1 VSLLSA
7 SQQVQQLLVLGYG
20 LQCLGV
26 GLTFEEPS
34 MFDEGLMTSV
44 GTPLAWLTA
53 SEAWRSLSKAWG
65 GLTPVRSTRG
75 LLGLRGLGFLRV
87 AWLVDV
93 YKQSR
98 EMPYRLH

>member
-7 SQQVQQLLVLGYG
+7 SQQVQQLLVLEQG
-20 LQCLGV
+20 LQWLGV
-26 GLTFEEPS
+26 GLTFEEGGL
-34 MFDEGLMTSV
+34 FDEVEMISV
-44 GTPLAWLTA
+44 GAPLGRLPA
-53 SEAWRSLSKAWG
+53 SEAWRSLSEAWG

-75 LLGLRGLGFLRV
+75 LLGLRGLGFLRA
-87 AWLVDV
+87 AWLAAV